1 MSNQEQL
8 ASAVAAAFVSH
19 GCSVARMN
27 VDSGMPTIAVG
38 KAGHNLVVYL
48 TESGRPVT
56 EKQRKW
62 ADSWHGQLTGC
73 SGRDQAAAIA
83 HALRDGE
90 FEGDLE

>member
-27 VDSGMPTIAVG
+27 VDNGMPTIAVG

-48 TESGRPVT
+48 TETGRPMT
-56 EKQRKW
+56 DQQRKW
-62 ADSWHGQLTGC
+62 TDAWHGQLAGC
-73 SGRDQAAAIA
+73 SGRGHAAAIA
-83 HALRDGE
+83 DALRDGE